1 MKELF
6 KKLKDYQAEKNEG
19 ILFNCYIYEL
29 LMILITIYKYKYL
42 NYLKIN

>member
-19 ILFNCYIYEL
+19 ILFNCYIYEF
-29 LMILITIYKYKYL
+29 IKYKYL